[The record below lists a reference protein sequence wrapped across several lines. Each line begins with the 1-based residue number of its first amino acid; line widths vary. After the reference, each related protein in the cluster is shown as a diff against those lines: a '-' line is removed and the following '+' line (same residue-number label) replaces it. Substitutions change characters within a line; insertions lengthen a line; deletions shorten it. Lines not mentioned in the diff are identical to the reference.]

1 MLTAWNGKN
10 DFCAPFDRFCQRIIS
25 RCITGVQRHDHIDL
39 IDALISGDVAVQEGQ
54 VLKSKLLAQAV
65 AERNDI
71 FFQIQT
77 DDTDRIF
84 LQNMKI
90 IIHRKGQIRFS
101 TSKINDRIRPV
112 RIEIRKYIL
121 NKFQETVDLA
131 KFVVAGFHNFAF
143 CRHDTEIYQK
153 WDWDAFLKDVFFST
167 VMG

>member
-1 MLTAWNGKN
+1 MLAARNGKN
-10 DFCAPFDRFCQRIIS
+10 DFCTPFNRFCQRIIG
-25 RCITGVQRHDHIDL
+25 RRITGVQCHNHIDL
-39 IDALISGDVAVQEGQ
+39 INALISGDVAVQEGQ

-77 DDTDRIF
+77 DDTDRVF

-101 TSKINDRIRPV
+101 TSKINDRVRPV
-112 RIEIRKYIL
+112 RVKIRKYIFD
-121 NKFQETVDLA
+121 KFQEAVDLA
-131 KFVVAGFHNFAF
+131 EFIVAGFHNFAF

-153 WDWDAFLKDVFFST
+153 WDWDAFLKDVFFTT